1 MIKIRELEND
11 LTDVGAQELGSVSGA
26 GPIAGGIAAGT
37 TMLGIGIYG
46 LLKGQ
51 SIQSVHE
58 QQLIFG
64 GTAFLGGFFTPG
76 P

>member
-1 MIKIRELEND
+1 MIKIRELEKD
-11 LTDVGAQELGSVSGA
+11 LISVPAEELGSVSGA
-26 GPIAGGIAAGT
+26 GPITGGIAAGT

-46 LLKGQ
+46 ILKGQ

-64 GTAFLGGFFTPG
+64 GSAFLGGFFTPG